1 MIILESFFNI
11 MKIQDIDVVL
21 AARTALEVSM
31 LVCFYVRNEFHPSAI
46 YVCPLLVSI
55 LANVTKDVVKDFD
68 VVLAAIAAL
77 EVRMLVSLSVRYK
90 FQYFAAFDSN
100 EFIC

>member
-1 MIILESFFNI
+1 MKIGYFDGSSDKIPDENMLIWWKFMIILESFFNI

-46 YVCPLLVSI
+46 YVCP
-55 LANVTKDVVKDFD
+55 
-68 VVLAAIAAL
+68 
-77 EVRMLVSLSVRYK
+77 
-90 FQYFAAFDSN
+90 
-100 EFIC
+100 